1 MKTALGDEAS
11 TFETAVN
18 DALKWLEENDN
29 ATTEEY
35 EDRLK
40 QVEKVLMPLIQR
52 AYQSAGGQAGPMGP
66 EGSNPMPDMGSMPSS
81 TTPHPHVE
89 DVD

>member
-40 QVEKVLMPLIQR
+40 QVEKVKMIEIIFIVGTVFIFLI
-52 AYQSAGGQAGPMGP
+52 
-66 EGSNPMPDMGSMPSS
+66 NV
-81 TTPHPHVE
+81 TLKIF
-89 DVD
+89 